1 VNLELTALDWVFA
14 AVLALSLLLGVLR
27 GLVSEVLSLISWV
40 AAFFLAQYMAPQ
52 VSGLLPLGKAPEPL
66 RYAAGF
72 LLVFLIVVILGAF
85 IAWLIGKMVQ
95 AVGLRPIDRIL
106 GGAFGLAR
114 GVIVLLAFSVVVN
127 LSPLRELAWWTD
139 SRAAGMAMSALKKLK
154 PVLPSRFGQYLPP

>member
-1 VNLELTALDWVFA
+1 LELTPLDWVFA
-14 AVLALSLLLGVLR
+14 AVLVLSLLLGLLR
-27 GLVSEVLSLISWV
+27 GLVSEVLSVISWV
-40 AAFFLAQYMAPQ
+40 AAFFLAQYLAPQ

-72 LLVFLIVVILGAF
+72 GLVFLLVVIMGAF
-85 IAWLIGKMVQ
+85 VGWLIGRMVQ

-106 GGAFGLAR
+106 GAAFGLVR

-127 LSPLRELAWWTD
+127 LSPLKELTWWTD
-139 SRAAGMAMSALKKLK
+139 SRAAGMAMSALKKMK